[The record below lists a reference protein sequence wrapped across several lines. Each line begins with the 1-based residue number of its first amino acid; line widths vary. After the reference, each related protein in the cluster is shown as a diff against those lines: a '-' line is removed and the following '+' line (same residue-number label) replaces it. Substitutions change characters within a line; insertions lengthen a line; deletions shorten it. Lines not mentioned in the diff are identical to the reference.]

1 MTIVSPFTDV
11 TLLMYVPTYMK
22 PPGVDIA
29 CPLHG
34 VTGNRHI
41 CSVDAHSFE
50 AFDSCK
56 QLVTIKRKRS
66 ALYVLTTER
75 TCMPCSVDMDR
86 ASYTGGQGGGYSND
100 N

>member
-34 VTGNRHI
+34 VTGNTVRWYRHI

-50 AFDSCK
+50 AFDSC
-56 QLVTIKRKRS
+56 VTEATQTACNDQTKAKCVVRPDHRTNMY
-66 ALYVLTTER
+66 ALLCR
-75 TCMPCSVDMDR
+75 H
-86 ASYTGGQGGGYSND
+86 G
-100 N
+100 